1 MKALDT
7 NVIIRFLIQDD
18 PVMTSNARRIF
29 TEAKDGD
36 MPLLISDLV
45 LLEILWVLKS
55 AYGFSREAVLGAIQ
69 DLACLPCI
77 CFQSHNRIQE
87 FIRLGLSTPFD
98 LLVFMP
104 KLLALIPP

>member
-1 MKALDT
+1 
-7 NVIIRFLIQDD
+7 
-18 PVMTSNARRIF
+18 
-29 TEAKDGD
+29 

-45 LLEILWVLKS
+45 LLEILWVLRS

-98 LLVFMP
+98 LDDI
-104 KLLALIPP
+104 LIGLHAKAIGADSTLTFDQKAV